1 MTKIQSI
8 EKKLKSLP
16 PSTMP
21 LLDAFIDELLK
32 KSKTGKSQPLTQDW
46 AGALKEFKSQFT
58 SLDLQK
64 KALEWRA
71 K

>member
-8 EKKLKSLP
+8 EKKLKDLP

-21 LLDAFIDELLK
+21 LLDAFIDDLLK
-32 KSKTGKSQPLTQDW
+32 KSKRSKSQPLLQDW
-46 AGALKEFKSQFT
+46 AGGLKDFKAQFT
-58 SLDLQK
+58 ALELQK